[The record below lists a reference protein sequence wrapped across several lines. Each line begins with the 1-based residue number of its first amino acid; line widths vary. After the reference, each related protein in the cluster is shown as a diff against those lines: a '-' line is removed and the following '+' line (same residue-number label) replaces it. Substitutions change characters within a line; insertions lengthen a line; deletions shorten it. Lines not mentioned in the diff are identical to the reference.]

1 MEPITLATSA
11 LLVGGVATRV
21 TRNTEVR
28 ARFRTWLAAAPVV
41 LIPLIL
47 LGPWGA
53 VALASVLGVIAATEY
68 ARLSCL
74 RRVDALLLA
83 MVVGLLPVGILV
95 NPLLTLATVSLALPL
110 GSAIAPVLHGD
121 SFEGARRSA
130 ATCFGIV
137 WLGGGLAGIGLLEPA
152 VAAAVCIAVA
162 VADVGAW
169 CGGRWL
175 GRSGPLSKGLSS
187 LSPSKTWAGVLGAAI
202 AGTGVLALLL
212 CRMLAGGF
220 PVRRNGGGSADLAQ
234 ATQLLRAGHAM
245 IIYPEGTRSRRGRV
259 GSFHLGPARLACA
272 AGVPLVPVGLSGTAR
287 LLPAGGRL
295 RPGPV
300 SVRIG
305 APIAVPDTE
314 AGLVEVTR
322 RCRVAVIGRCAL
334 PISKPDSVARRR
346 ISRLALSRWG
356 VVAVAQ
362 WSFAEGLWWPLVP
375 EVALFIVLL
384 AAPQRWRVLIPVAV
398 LANVAGGLATLI
410 LTGSGIS
417 TPQPLVTDQ
426 MRQTVSTQVREGGVA
441 AVEHQ
446 PLAGIPFKVYA
457 AEAGRVGLHPV
468 EFARES
474 LLVRGTR
481 IAVLGLIFA
490 IIGTALRRRPQA
502 YPYVVAPALLSFL
515 IGLGLVVVS
524 WS

>member
-1 MEPITLATSA
+1 MSVEVIKTPQAPA
-11 LLVGGVATRV
+11 LLETTPTVIASVEGSLRQPPRLWRPRSTLPATVAAWVRRAFWRIALMITGGVEV
-21 TRNTEVR
+21 TG
-28 ARFRTWLAAAPVV
+28 ALPSGGCVV
-41 LIPLIL
+41 
-47 LGPWGA
+47 
-53 VALASVLGVIAATEY
+53 VANHSSHADSA
-68 ARLSCL
+68 
-74 RRVDALLLA
+74 ALLA
-83 MVVGLLPVGILV
+83 GL
-95 NPLLTLATVSLALPL
+95 
-110 GSAIAPVLHGD
+110 D
-121 SFEGARRSA
+121 ARHR
-130 ATCFGIV
+130 
-137 WLGGGLAGIGLLEPA
+137 PR
-152 VAAAVCIAVA
+152 VAAA
-162 VADVGAW
+162 ADYW
-169 CGGRWL
+169 FRK
-175 GRSGPLSKGLSS
+175 GPR
-187 LSPSKTWAGVLGAAI
+187 A
-202 AGTGVLALLL
+202 LL

-234 ATQLLRAGHAM
+234 ATQLLRAGHAV

-259 GSFHLGPARLACA
+259 GSFHLGPARLARA

-314 AGLVEVTR
+314 AGLVEATR